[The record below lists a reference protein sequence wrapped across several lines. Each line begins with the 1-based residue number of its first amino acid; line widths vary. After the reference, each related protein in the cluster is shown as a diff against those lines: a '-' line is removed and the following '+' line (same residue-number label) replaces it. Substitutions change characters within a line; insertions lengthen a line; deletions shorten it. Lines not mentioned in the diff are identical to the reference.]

1 MYWLFILYHGKSQVF
16 ITMGEYLFT
25 FSRSSYLKQIEDVQ
39 RLFSPKKIKP
49 LNCFCWEKTNR
60 HLVCGSNFFFYPL
73 LGAMIQFDKDC
84 SNGQI
89 NHPEFFFVHIFR
101 KKSTKLQPLSFRRA
115 QGGSGKPLMALLMP
129 PPPEIFSLVEPG
141 FNSGVNACSYA
152 GRAHESILSSR
163 DPTWESEPRSSASA
177 QPEEWE
183 VPRYLDFLKISRWW
197 FQIWFIFTLI
207 YFRKRSNLTDIFQ
220 MGWNHQLD
228 FCWFT
233 QKKRDIAVV
242 GVFCCWVRRSFIW
255 WTPYGLSKNTSLT
268 PWEFCWWPF

>member
-1 MYWLFILYHGKSQVF
+1 MAWFPTQRF
-16 ITMGEYLFT
+16 LFT
-25 FSRSSYLKQIEDVQ
+25 SFG
-39 RLFSPKKIKP
+39 KKTSAAFE
-49 LNCFCWEKTNR
+49 LQ
-60 HLVCGSNFFFYPL
+60 
-73 LGAMIQFDKDC
+73 GA
-84 SNGQI
+84 
-89 NHPEFFFVHIFR
+89 
-101 KKSTKLQPLSFRRA
+101 
-115 QGGSGKPLMALLMP
+115 GGSGKPLMALLMP

-141 FNSGVNACSYA
+141 FNSGITGISACSYA

-233 QKKRDIAVV
+233 QKKKRDIAVV

-255 WTPYGLSKNTSLT
+255 WTPYGLSKNKSLT
-268 PWEFCWWPF
+268 PWQFCCWPFWDAWF